1 MEVLLGILAVF
12 LILVVASITTVLLVA
27 RAIYRRVR
35 RSRAVADT
43 ALRARAGFSHGP
55 RRRVLA
61 LRVRLAETLDSGRA
75 AIDLAA
81 ERDGAMHG
89 ELPRLFR
96 RIQEESG
103 ALDLQLRLLESETDQ
118 AVLAVELPAADGRVE
133 QVVGLV
139 RRLRS
144 AVASALAGS
153 TDETLTDLQ
162 AELER
167 EVAALAAGVDELRRL
182 NRRDDPARTSAHAP
196 SRPPGTAASVT
207 TTRRPRRSFELKE
220 SRP

>member
-12 LILVVASITTVLLVA
+12 LILVIASITTVLLVA

-61 LRVRLAETLDSGRA
+61 LRVRLAETLESGRA
-75 AIDLAA
+75 AIELAA
-81 ERDGAMHG
+81 ERDGAAPS

-96 RIQEESG
+96 RVQEEAA

-118 AVLAVELPAADGRVE
+118 AVLAVELPAAAGRVE
-133 QVVGLV
+133 QVAGLV

-162 AELER
+162 SELER
-167 EVAALAAGVDELRRL
+167 EVAALAAGVEELRRL
-182 NRRDDPARTSAHAP
+182 NRRDQPGRPPAHPPT
-196 SRPPGTAASVT
+196 RPPGATAT
-207 TTRRPRRSFELKE
+207 TAHRPRRSFELKE

>member
-12 LILVVASITTVLLVA
+12 LILVIASITTVLLVA

-35 RSRAVADT
+35 SSRAVADT

-75 AIDLAA
+75 AIELAA
-81 ERDGAMHG
+81 ERDGAAHS

-96 RIQEESG
+96 RVQEEAA
-103 ALDLQLRLLESETDQ
+103 ALDLQLRLLESETDPG
-118 AVLAVELPAADGRVE
+118 VLAVELPAAAGRVD

-153 TDETLTDLQ
+153 TDDTLAELQ
-162 AELER
+162 SELER
-167 EVAALAAGVDELRRL
+167 EVAALAAGVEELRRL
-182 NRRDDPARTSAHAP
+182 NRRDDARTATHP
-196 SRPPGTAASVT
+196 PTRPPGTAAA

>member
-12 LILVVASITTVLLVA
+12 LILVIASITTVLLVA

-75 AIDLAA
+75 AIELAA
-81 ERDGAMHG
+81 ERDGPARS

-96 RIQEESG
+96 RVQGEAA
-103 ALDLQLRLLESETDQ
+103 ALDLQLRLLESETDPG
-118 AVLAVELPAADGRVE
+118 VLAVELPAAAGGVD

-153 TDETLTDLQ
+153 TDDTLAELQ
-162 AELER
+162 SELER
-167 EVAALAAGVDELRRL
+167 EVAALAAGVEELRRL
-182 NRRDDPARTSAHAP
+182 NRRDDARTTTHP
-196 SRPPGTAASVT
+196 PTRPPGTAAA